1 LDEAL
6 RWLNPLGF
14 VVTHY
19 RSDLD
24 LSATG
29 PGALDEAF
37 NAAMTSASALIGERD
52 ASIEALKAQARA
64 AAAAAAGQPAAAS
77 DGSGVPP
84 PPSLGAPAA
93 EPSATDAAPA
103 GGTPAPGTAAP
114 SPNGVPAT

>member
-1 LDEAL
+1 
-6 RWLNPLGF
+6 LGF

-64 AAAAAAGQPAAAS
+64 AAAAAAGQPVGAS
-77 DGSGVPP
+77 ADGSGLPP
-84 PPSLGAPAA
+84 PPNLGSPAA
-93 EPSATDAAPA
+93 EPPATDAAPA
-103 GGTPAPGTAAP
+103 EGTPAPGTAAP